1 MTVVGPYL
9 VLEAVAME
17 MYRVQVYFIA
27 HSHQIPVDFISH
39 MHREALQVPKH
50 SSINSWGK
58 IHIFIA
64 FQDILNQQLFHRK
77 GVFEVNVL
85 CCAKLLQSCPI
96 LYNPMDHSLPGSS
109 VHRILQAGILKWLA
123 MPSSRG
129 SS

>member
-1 MTVVGPYL
+1 MVGPYL

-58 IHIFIA
+58 IHVFIA
-64 FQDILNQQLFHRK
+64 FQDI
-77 GVFEVNVL
+77 
-85 CCAKLLQSCPI
+85 
-96 LYNPMDHSLPGSS
+96 
-109 VHRILQAGILKWLA
+109 
-123 MPSSRG
+123 
-129 SS
+129 